1 MNLLGKIL
9 VVTLFVLS
17 MGYMWLAISVYSYHR
32 DWKTTAETAQK
43 QLNDE
48 RARFQ
53 ALQNK
58 SNALESQLKAEAESA
73 LQQVRKLET
82 ETTRLAEANQ
92 RITLQ
97 INELNT
103 DARQAVEAV
112 TATQQNNN
120 HLAQEVSRIR
130 DDISKAIKEKDDSFD
145 VALKATEELQSIRN
159 DLESALETQRDLVA
173 DTGRMTRVME
183 SEGLDPNA
191 PADGIT
197 PRVDGFV
204 SRTQRKGGVQLV
216 EISIGDDDGL
226 RIGDTVE
233 VFRDTKYKGRLEILK
248 TAPDRAVGRVD
259 TRFQQGPIQEGDRV
273 ATRLNLN

>member
-17 MGYMWLAISVYSYHR
+17 VGYMWLAISVYSYHR
-32 DWKTTAETAQK
+32 DWKTKAETAQK

-53 ALQNK
+53 ALQNS

-82 ETTRLAEANQ
+82 ESTRLADDNQ
-92 RITLQ
+92 RIQRQL
-97 INELNT
+97 NELT
-103 DARQAVEAV
+103 ETQRKSIQLVQS
-112 TATQQNNN
+112 TQQNNN
-120 HLAQEVSRIR
+120 QLAQEVAQIR
-130 DDISKAIKEKDDSFD
+130 DGISQAIREKDDSFD
-145 VALKATEELQSIRN
+145 TALRATQELQSIRN
-159 DLESALETQRDLVA
+159 DLESALETQRGLVA
-173 DTGRMTRVME
+173 DTGRMSRVME
-183 SEGLDPNA
+183 AEGLNPNQ

>member
-32 DWKTTAETAQK
+32 DWKTQAETAQK

-58 SNALESQLKAEAESA
+58 SNALESQLKAEADSA

-82 ETTRLAEANQ
+82 ETTRLADDNQ
-92 RITLQ
+92 RIQRQL
-97 INELNT
+97 NELST

-120 HLAQEVSRIR
+120 QLAEEVSRIR

-145 VALKATEELQSIRN
+145 VALKATETLQSIRN

-183 SEGLDPNA
+183 SEGIDPNA